1 MLSMWMAPGL
11 ILSTNSR
18 EDLGE
23 VTGFLV
29 ENRVREQ
36 SRKAGS
42 R

>member
-23 VTGFLV
+23 VTGSLV
-29 ENRVREQ
+29 EIVREQ